1 MKKTS
6 PHPST
11 ILNITLATLM
21 LSVIGVL
28 YWRVTGA
35 IEYEWQWGEFFDYL
49 GYTDKNGD
57 WCAGPLLRGL
67 ATTVRLSVW
76 SAFCALLFGG
86 VFGLMRVSHRPL
98 CRLISGTY
106 IGIIRNV
113 PPIILVFILYF
124 FVSSQIMPVLG
135 LESVVRG
142 LSQSSQT
149 FLTFAVASPAQLTAF
164 MAGVVTLGLYEG
176 AYIAEIVRAGIQSVP
191 KGQWEAAE
199 AFGLSRY
206 QKMRRVILPQALRH
220 AVPPLAGQ
228 GISIIKNSA
237 IVSVIS
243 VQELTFQG
251 MELMAATYM
260 TFEIW
265 LSVALAYAFLTCSFA
280 YVARRV
286 ERHFTWSA

>member
-1 MKKTS
+1 MKKFTITDIVL
-6 PHPST
+6 T
-11 ILNITLATLM
+11 ILILATAAA
-21 LSVIGVL
+21 L
-28 YWRVTGA
+28 YWRVGHVV
-35 IEYEWQWGEFFDYL
+35 EYEWQWAEFFEYL
-49 GYTDKNGD
+49 GYVNNEGD

-76 SAFCALLFGG
+76 SMLFAMVIGLC
-86 VFGLMRVSHRPL
+86 FGLMRTSTRPL
-98 CRLISGTY
+98 AMLISGTY
-106 IGIIRNV
+106 VGIIRNV

-124 FVSSQIMPVLG
+124 FVSSQLPMLG
-135 LESVVRG
+135 IEDALRG
-142 LSQSSQT
+142 LSVEAQNT
-149 FLTFAVASPAQLTAF
+149 MAFIAAKPAQMTAF
-164 MAGVVTLGLYEG
+164 MSGVVTLALYEG

-199 AFGLSRY
+199 ALGLSSW

-228 GISIIKNSA
+228 GINTIKDSA

-265 LSVALAYAFLTCSFA
+265 LSVALAYAVLTASFA
-280 YVARRV
+280 YVARRI
-286 ERHFTWSA
+286 ERSFTWGV